1 MSSYDDDP
9 IEFDFFDEPE
19 TVEATQRRR
28 LPRLEMPGGRGGG
41 GERPPRPP
49 LRAPTGLVPLARL
62 VGLIAIAIVVVVGLV
77 FWVGSCQGK
86 SKHDEY
92 ASYVDKVKALANS
105 DKTLG
110 ETFSGKLISPGL
122 KQSDLEDLLQQY
134 AQQEQQSYTQAQQIR
149 PPGPL
154 RAAHENLVNALELRA
169 KGFAGLGDA
178 LARANI
184 KKDATGVADA
194 LTTEGQVLSA
204 GDVVWEQLYRIPA
217 TQQLEK
223 IGVKGVAIPKSKL
236 IANTDLVSARSFALL
251 LTRLGGTST
260 TPVTGKHGDGL
271 ISVRATPQGTDLS
284 SSSPTT
290 VTVSQDLTMTAT
302 VEDSGDSAETN
313 VPVTLT
319 ITAGGKQIYKKTKTI
334 AVIAAAEQRTVSF
347 TGFSVPPSAFA
358 SPATVTVFVSP
369 VPGEQNLTNNK
380 GVYSILFTLS
390 Q

>member
-1 MSSYDDDP
+1 VSTYDDETP
-9 IEFDFFDEPE
+9 LEFFEEPE
-19 TVEATQRRR
+19 TVESPGRQRRR
-28 LPRLEMPGGRGGG
+28 IRTPRGGG
-41 GERPPRPP
+41 PRRPSPP
-49 LRAPTGLVPLARL
+49 PAGAVALARL
-62 VGLIAIAIVVVVGLV
+62 AGLVALAIAVVVGLV

-92 ASYVDKVKALANS
+92 ASYVDKVNALANG
-105 DKTLG
+105 DKKLG
-110 ETFSGKLISPGL
+110 EEFSGKLIAPGL
-122 KQSDLEDLLQQY
+122 KQSQLENLLQQY

-154 RAAHENLVNALELRA
+154 RAAHQNLVNAIELRA

-178 LARANI
+178 LARANV
-184 KKDATGVADA
+184 KKNATAVAEA
-194 LTTEGQVLSA
+194 LTAEGEVLSA

-217 TQQLEK
+217 TQELQK
-223 IGVKGVAIPKSKL
+223 VGVTGVAIPASKL
-236 IANTDLVSARSFALL
+236 IPNADLVSARSFGLL
-251 LTRLGGTST
+251 LTRLGGASAGGT
-260 TPVTGKHGDGL
+260 VTGKHGDGL
-271 ISVRATPQGTDLS
+271 ISVHVTPQGTDLS
-284 SSSPTT
+284 TSSPTT

-319 ITAGGKQIYKKTKTI
+319 ITAGGKQIFKKTKTI
-334 AVIAAAEQRTVSF
+334 PVIAASEQKTVSF
-347 TGFSVPPSAFA
+347 TGFDVPPSAFA